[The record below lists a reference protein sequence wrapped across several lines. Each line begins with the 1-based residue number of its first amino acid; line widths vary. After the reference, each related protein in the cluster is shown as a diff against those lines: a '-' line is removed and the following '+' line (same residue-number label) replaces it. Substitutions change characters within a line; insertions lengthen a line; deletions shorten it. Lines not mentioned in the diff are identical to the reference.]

1 MEGVEATGGGAD
13 GEEGAV
19 EAMEE
24 GDDDTISC
32 VEVGVFGAGATGA
45 VEEEGG
51 LEAHGVEDGVATGV
65 AEGDGHRMLGVPSN
79 AVDTVSTVGIS
90 VEIKVNYWRM

>member
-1 MEGVEATGGGAD
+1 MEGVEATGGSAE

-24 GDDDTISC
+24 GDDDTISIM
-32 VEVGVFGAGATGA
+32 ETGVGVAGATGA

-51 LEAHGVEDGVATGV
+51 LEA
-65 AEGDGHRMLGVPSN
+65 LGVPSN

-90 VEIKVNYWRM
+90 VKIKVNYWRTRLTG

>member
-1 MEGVEATGGGAD
+1 M
-13 GEEGAV
+13 
-19 EAMEE
+19 
-24 GDDDTISC
+24 
-32 VEVGVFGAGATGA
+32 AGATGA

-51 LEAHGVEDGVATGV
+51 LEALGVEDVVATGV

>member
-1 MEGVEATGGGAD
+1 
-13 GEEGAV
+13 
-19 EAMEE
+19 MEE
-24 GDDDTISC
+24 GDDDTISIM
-32 VEVGVFGAGATGA
+32 ETGVGVAGATGA

-51 LEAHGVEDGVATGV
+51 LEALGVEDVVATGV

-79 AVDTVSTVGIS
+79 AIDTVSTVGIS